1 MFWHIIHIIDI
12 LLWLLLASSALY
24 ILFFALASLLWKKR
38 ISEFN
43 LFLTGKAIAARQK
56 EHFTYLVLYPA
67 YNEDRVIVN
76 SVQKFLAQYY
86 PYSAFHVAVIS
97 DHMQPET
104 NQKLSK
110 LPITLLQPVFEKSSK
125 AKAMQYAM
133 DQIKD
138 EYDYVIIMD
147 ADNVVN
153 PDFLEKLN
161 ESCANG
167 YKAIQCHRCAKNNDN
182 DIAVLDGVSEEIN
195 NTIFRKAHNRV
206 GLSSA
211 LIGSGMCFD
220 FQWFKENVYKLSTA
234 GEDRELE
241 ALLLMQK
248 VYVHYEPD
256 IHVFDEK
263 VSNKDNFQ
271 KQRLRWMT
279 AQIQSLFRQLPYIPK
294 AIITFN
300 VDFIDKTIQQA
311 LIPRSMLV
319 VLTFGFALL
328 MTLVSRT
335 WCIKWWI
342 LFLVICLSLYIATPR
357 QLRSHSVFGKI
368 VALPKLVWRM
378 VLNLLKIDHKNTD
391 FIHTSH
397 DNKAYERTGTQKR
410 HEYQSGHGFL
420 CPLFGISIFLTQ
432 GFPRLPRG

>member
-1 MFWHIIHIIDI
+1 MIWHLLHIIDI
-12 LLWLLLASSALY
+12 ALWLFMAASAAY
-24 ILFFALASLLWKKR
+24 ILFFALISTLWKKR
-38 ISEFN
+38 VSR
-43 LFLTGKAIAARQK
+43 LTRYLTGQVLSMRKK
-56 EHFTYLVLYPA
+56 DFYSYLILYPA

-86 PYSAFHVAVIS
+86 PYSCFHVVVIS

-104 NQKLSK
+104 NQKLSE

-133 DQIKD
+133 DHFQKAEVKGQMSED
-138 EYDYVIIMD
+138 FDYIVILD
-147 ADNVVN
+147 ADNVVE
-153 PDFLEKLN
+153 PHFLEQLN
-161 ESCANG
+161 TECAKG

-195 NTIFRKAHNRV
+195 NTIFRKAHNRI

-220 FQWFKENVYKLSTA
+220 FQWFKENVYKLTTA

-241 ALLLMQK
+241 ALLLQQK
-248 VYVHYEPD
+248 VYIHYEPD

-279 AQIQSLFRQLPYIPK
+279 AQIQSLFNLLPYIPK
-294 AIITFN
+294 AIMSFN
-300 VDFIDKTIQQA
+300 LDYIDKTIQQA

-319 VLTFGFALL
+319 VGTFGMSILITIFSLIFSQL
-328 MTLVSRT
+328 
-335 WCIKWWI
+335 WYIKWWG
-342 LFLVICLSLYIATPR
+342 LFLTICIALYIAIPH
-357 QLRSHSVFGKI
+357 QLRKHSVFGKI
-368 VALPKLVWRM
+368 LSLPNLVWKM
-378 VLNLLKIDHKNTD
+378 AMNLLKIDRKNAD
-391 FIHTSH
+391 FIHT
-397 DNKAYERTGTQKR
+397 T
-410 HEYQSGHGFL
+410 HEK
-420 CPLFGISIFLTQ
+420 
-432 GFPRLPRG
+432 